1 MRNMN
6 VFPPSGRKISA
17 WQVLSKECVSRYT
30 DSDWLVSPHLLYAP
44 ASCFKYVFLLLL
56 RFLFH
61 FAITN
66 FLFIS
71 NEAKFSFVVKDPRVE
86 VIFPTKVV
94 FPAGDL
100 LIKILIPLGIVY
112 VINRAA
118 SKYSRVAK
126 NTRAFRQ

>member
-1 MRNMN
+1 MLYMN

-17 WQVLSKECVSRYT
+17 WQVLSKGCVSRYT
-30 DSDWLVSPHLLYAP
+30 DSDWLVSPHLLNAP
-44 ASCFKYVFLLLL
+44 ASCFKYAFLFLL

-61 FAITN
+61 FTITN

-71 NEAKFSFVVKDPRVE
+71 NEAKFSFVAKDPRVE

-112 VINRAA
+112 VM
-118 SKYSRVAK
+118 
-126 NTRAFRQ
+126 T